1 MFSDRDLADHGVE
14 SSTEEGIDNSMALIA
29 VDTAPENRTVD
40 PEVLD
45 ETVKEVLEALR
56 RAKEQLLSSM
66 ERKRMSMI
74 IKVG

>member
-1 MFSDRDLADHGVE
+1 
-14 SSTEEGIDNSMALIA
+14 MALIA

>member
-14 SSTEEGIDNSMALIA
+14 SSTEEGIHNSMALIA